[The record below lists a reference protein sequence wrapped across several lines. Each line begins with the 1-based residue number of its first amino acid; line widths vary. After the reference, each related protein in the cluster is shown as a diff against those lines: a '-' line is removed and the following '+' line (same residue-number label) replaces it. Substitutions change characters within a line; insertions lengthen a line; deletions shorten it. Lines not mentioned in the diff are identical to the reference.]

1 MAILKVYRTPIG
13 FHDAYVAAPS
23 QKAALA
29 AWGTTHNLFVRG
41 VAEIVTDP
49 ELTAE
54 PLATPGTVIKRSRGT
69 AAEQIA
75 ALPPDA
81 PRAKVPASK
90 PVKRK
95 PAAPRPDRKPL
106 DAAEAAIAQAEERH
120 DAAARDLAARLA
132 ALQEERQRL
141 DRDHR
146 AEIARLEEA
155 RERVATAYEK
165 ATKAW
170 RG

>member
-1 MAILKVYRTPIG
+1 MATLKVYRTPIG

-29 AWGTTHNLFVRG
+29 AWGTTHNLFARG

-49 ELTAE
+49 ALTAE
-54 PLATPGTVIKRSRGT
+54 PLAAPGKVIKRSRGT

-75 ALPPDA
+75 ALPPDV
-81 PRAKVPASK
+81 PRAKVTAPTPA
-90 PVKRK
+90 KRK

-106 DAAEAAIAQAEERH
+106 DAAEAAIARAEERH
-120 DAAARDLAARLA
+120 AEAAREVAVRLA
-132 ALQEERQRL
+132 ALQEERQTLERE
-141 DRDHR
+141 RR
-146 AEIARLEEA
+146 AKIARLEEA
-155 RERVATAYEK
+155 RGRAVAAYEE

>member
-29 AWGTTHNLFVRG
+29 AWGTTHNLFARG

-54 PLATPGTVIKRSRGT
+54 ALAAPGTVIKRSRGT

-81 PRAKVPASK
+81 PRAKAAAPK

-95 PAAPRPDRKPL
+95 PAAPRPHRKPL
-106 DAAEAAIAQAEERH
+106 DAAEAAIAQAKERH

-132 ALQEERQRL
+132 ALQEERQTL

-155 RERVATAYEK
+155 RERVAAVYEE